1 MDLVK
6 IRVWLVRLVAV
17 GLVYG
22 SVAVS
27 PTSASASVAGRET
40 PACSHLVL
48 AAGQATGTQGTGSL
62 VILVANAGSKCEVEG
77 YPRIVFFNAHGV
89 AVDAINFHSGGPYAM
104 GRPRMVSLAR
114 NGVASI
120 GVSWAVSPSAHE
132 TCPVASWA
140 DVTLPGGVGSLEG
153 GPAVNAAPCGGYL
166 RVTPLESGPS
176 PALSSVRD

>member
-1 MDLVK
+1 MNSLK
-6 IRVWLVRLVAV
+6 LRAWTVRFVAA
-17 GLVYG
+17 
-22 SVAVS
+22 SVSFAALAVT
-27 PTSASASVAGRET
+27 PTSASASVASRDT

-62 VILVANAGSKCEVEG
+62 VILVANAGPRCEVEG
-77 YPRIVFFNAHGV
+77 YPRIVFFNARGV

-104 GRPRMVSLAR
+104 QRPRLVSLAR

-120 GVSWAVSPSAHE
+120 GVSWADSPSAHE

-140 DVTLPGGVGSLEG
+140 DVTLPGGIGSLEG

-166 RVTPLESGPS
+166 RVTPLEEGPS
-176 PALSSVRD
+176 PTIS